1 MIVMRMPSNSSRKE
15 YKQKWYERNRER
27 IAQQTKEYRERNQD
41 VLRIKRR
48 EYNQTNQERNKQRCR
63 DYYLRNKERLTSW
76 QKEYNAENALTIADR
91 NREYRRKNYTAVRA
105 QQKKYEVENSDKIR
119 EYKRAWTKRNRKRL
133 TEMSR
138 SRQRERMKDPLYRLK
153 RNLRTRLHHALAG
166 LHKTDRTMTL
176 VGCSLNELKQHIE
189 SRFKSGMNWDN
200 YGKWHVD
207 HIKPC
212 AAFDLSDEKNQRECF
227 HYTNLQPLWA
237 EDNLRK
243 SSTHDLSVPSPISQ
257 VESS

>member
-1 MIVMRMPSNSSRKE
+1 MIVIRMPSNSSRKE

-48 EYNQTNQERNKQRCR
+48 EYNRANQERNKQRCR
-63 DYYLRNKERLTSW
+63 DYYLRNKERLTRL
-76 QKEYNAENALTIADR
+76 QKEYYAENASVIAVR
-91 NREYRRKNYTAVRA
+91 TREYRRKNYKTVRA
-105 QQKKYEVENSDKIR
+105 QQKKYEVENADAIR

-138 SRQRERMKDPLYRLK
+138 KRTREHMKDPIFRLK

-176 VGCSLNELKQHIE
+176 VGCSLDELKMHIE
-189 SRFKSGMNWDN
+189 SKFQVGMNWDN

-212 AAFDLSDEKNQRECF
+212 AAFDLSTDVGQRTCF

-237 EDNLRK
+237 EDNMRK
-243 SSTHDLSVPSPISQ
+243 QATYDPLDHISTSQ
-257 VESS
+257 VVSS